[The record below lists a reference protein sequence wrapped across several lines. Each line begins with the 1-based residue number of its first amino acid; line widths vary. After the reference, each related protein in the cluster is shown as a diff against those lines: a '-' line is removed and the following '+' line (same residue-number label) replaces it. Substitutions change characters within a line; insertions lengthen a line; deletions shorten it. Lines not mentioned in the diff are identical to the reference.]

1 MQPSEMFVGSI
12 DQGTTSTRFL
22 IFNRDGEPVAS
33 HQVEF
38 GQIYPHPGWH
48 EHDPLELVSSVETCI
63 AGAVQTFE
71 SLGHAR
77 ASIACVGITNQ
88 RETTVVW
95 DHKTGEPLHNAIVWT
110 DTRSQAIVSELK
122 ARPGASHLQSL
133 CGLPLSTYSSAT
145 KLLWMLAHVPKV
157 KEAFDRGTLAFGT
170 VDAWLVYRLNG
181 GAAANV
187 FVSDS
192 TNASRTMFVNLEK
205 LQYDD
210 ALLDFFGIKG
220 KIHLPRIV
228 PSSDPEAY
236 GVIASGVLAHVP
248 IMGCLGD
255 QSSALVGQKGFSPGM
270 AKNTYGTG
278 CFLLYNVGEKPV
290 ISKHGL
296 LATVAYDFGG
306 KPVYALEGSIAVAG
320 SGVKFLQNNL
330 SFFQDSEE
338 VNDLALTVEDN
349 GGCVFVT
356 AFSGLF
362 APYWIDDAKGTIFGI
377 TQYTQK
383 GHIARATLEA
393 TCFQTKAILDAM
405 EKDSGKALSEL
416 AVDGGMSNSDLA
428 MQTQADLI
436 SIPVYRPQMR
446 ETTALGAA
454 IAAGLAVG
462 MWRNFAELRDI
473 NRAGGA
479 VFEPQITREE
489 SAANFGKWEKAV
501 RMSRGWTGPDS
512 SPNKDGDRNLDA
524 EIKSISHDTQFNNMT
539 KTTTNGTT
547 TAPNESRGVGILKA
561 VPRQNTS
568 PLVSELVTSGGLG
581 TTLKVKTRTA
591 ANGDAD
597 RNRDWDFSPAK
608 TPLISVSG
616 DLDEADEED
625 LFLEL
630 RKVEILQKL
639 KKLRKL
645 KLNYF

>member
-1 MQPSEMFVGSI
+1 MQPSEIFVGSI

-38 GQIYPHPGWH
+38 NQIYPKPGWH
-48 EHDPLELVSSVETCI
+48 EHDPLELVTSVETCI
-63 AGAVQTFE
+63 EEAIKEFE
-71 SLGHAR
+71 SKGYFR
-77 ASIACVGITNQ
+77 SSIKCVGITNQ

-110 DTRSQAIVSELK
+110 DTRSQAIVTELK
-122 ARPGASHLQSL
+122 KRPGADKLKNI

-145 KLLWMLAHVPKV
+145 KLLWMLEHVPGV
-157 KEAFDRGTLAFGT
+157 KEAFDGGTLAFGT

-181 GAAANV
+181 GVAANV

-192 TNASRTMFVNLEK
+192 TNASRTMFANLES

-210 ALLDFFGIKG
+210 TLLDFFGIKG
-220 KIHLPRIV
+220 KVHLPQIV
-228 PSSDPEAY
+228 PSSDPTAY
-236 GVIASGVLAHVP
+236 GAIASGALAKVP

-278 CFLLYNVGEKPV
+278 CFLLYNVGDKPV

-296 LATVAYDFGG
+296 LATVAYNFGG
-306 KPVYALEGSIAVAG
+306 KPVYALEGSIAVGG
-320 SGVKFLQNNL
+320 SGIKFLQNNMG
-330 SFFQDSEE
+330 FIQDSKE
-338 VNDLALTVEDN
+338 VNDLALSVEDN

-416 AVDGGMSNSDLA
+416 AVDGGMSNSDLT

-436 SIPVYRPQMR
+436 SIPVYRPKMR

-479 VFEPQITREE
+479 VFEPRITREE
-489 SAANFGKWEKAV
+489 SAQMFGEWEKAV
-501 RMSRGWTGPDS
+501 QMSKGWIQSGSSQDNTGKASSLPDAKANGT
-512 SPNKDGDRNLDA
+512 PGTVTPAENRNPP
-524 EIKSISHDTQFNNMT
+524 
-539 KTTTNGTT
+539 TTTVTQ
-547 TAPNESRGVGILKA
+547 PE
-561 VPRQNTS
+561 Q
-568 PLVSELVTSGGLG
+568 PLVSDMVKNPSVTATVRAL
-581 TTLKVKTRTA
+581 A
-591 ANGDAD
+591 PNGEME
-597 RNRDWDFSPAK
+597 FPPAR
-608 TPLISVSG
+608 TPLISISS
-616 DLDEADEED
+616 DLDGADEED

-645 KLNYF
+645 KLSYY